1 MSFLHFSAPRI
12 ASDVVVIGNSGA
24 EFEARGYISAYAIK
38 TGALR
43 WRICTVPGDPKLPFE
58 HPELEWAATTSSLP
72 RSWRSARA
80 RDAREDATILGLEAT
95 REVFD
100 STIEQEDYA
109 MGEKAQQSAESGL
122 LSHLVFGRNE
132 PALHH
137 YHNTFREALNLPPLE
152 RVD

>member
-1 MSFLHFSAPRI
+1 MGVPNEPQRAP
-12 ASDVVVIGNSGA
+12 N
-24 EFEARGYISAYAIK
+24 E
-38 TGALR
+38 
-43 WRICTVPGDPKLPFE
+43 P
-58 HPELEWAATTSSLP
+58 TSP
-72 RSWRSARA
+72 
-80 RDAREDATILGLEAT
+80 LGLEAT

-122 LSHLVFGRNE
+122 LTHLLFGRNE